1 MQEEEIE
8 MSQTQIAAEPSSA
21 LQSNALSIERR
32 SARDLSYEEFLR
44 EYVRKGKPLVI
55 EGSVPQWAA
64 IQEWTPEFFAD
75 RFGEEMV
82 GVTYGVKMPM
92 SELIGKIVA
101 STPEKPGPY
110 LHQLI
115 IHHHLP
121 ALLPWLSPENPYGYP
136 RRFCSPLM
144 PKRCRRPDGYLKL
157 LIGGPGGKFPF
168 MHFDSDNANAMIT
181 EIYGDKAFVL
191 YPPEDTPYL
200 YPKKDDVN
208 VSQIADLANPDLS
221 QFPLFPKAVPRYT
234 VLKPGETIFIPPK
247 WWHAARVVT
256 TSISV
261 CTNALD
267 SSNWKGFVDW
277 LCRPHPSRKWYVR
290 AVARVYLTLLGVALS
305 IVEGIQTMLPGSSV
319 SRALASLAPLERQQT
334 RLQSG
339 SSVS

>member
-1 MQEEEIE
+1 
-8 MSQTQIAAEPSSA
+8 MSQSQVAVEEKAMLPSG
-21 LQSNALSIERR
+21 ALSIERR
-32 SARDLSYEEFLR
+32 SARELPYQEFLT
-44 EYVRKGKPLVI
+44 EYVRKNKPVVI
-55 EGSVPQWAA
+55 QDSVPQWSA
-64 IQEWTPEFFAD
+64 IREWTPEFFAD
-75 RFGEEMV
+75 NFGEEIV

-101 STPEKPGPY
+101 STPENPGPY

-121 ALLPWLSPENPYGYP
+121 ALLRWLSPENVYGYP

-168 MHFDSDNANAMIT
+168 MHYDSDNANAVIT
-181 EIYGDKAFVL
+181 EIYGEKAFVL
-191 YPPEDTPYL
+191 YAPEDTPYL
-200 YPKKDDVN
+200 YAKEGNLN
-208 VSQIADLANPDLS
+208 VSRVENLANPDLS
-221 QFPLFPKAVPRYT
+221 EFPLVQKATPYGVI
-234 VLKPGETIFIPPK
+234 LKPGETIYIPAK

-261 CTNALD
+261 CTNMLD

-277 LCRPHPSRKWYVR
+277 LCKPESGRKWAVR
-290 AVARVYLTLLGVALS
+290 TAARVYLTTIGVVLS
-305 IVEGIQTMLPGSSV
+305 VVEAIQTGLPGSSV
-319 SRALASLAPLERQQT
+319 SRAFAPLSPLERP
-334 RLQSG
+334 RVGLHSG